1 MNAMAIDHHW
11 LLPEGVDELPPP
23 KAAELEGL
31 RRQLLDLYD
40 SWGYDLI
47 LPPFLE
53 YMESLLV
60 SGGDDLALRT
70 FKVTDLITGR
80 TLGVRADITPQA
92 ARIDAHKLNRESP
105 VRLCYCGTVLH
116 TRAENPAASRAP
128 LQVGA
133 ELYGHDGIESELEI
147 LDLMVRTLDLCGVKE
162 YYLDLG
168 HVGIFR
174 NLARRAGLSEEGEQ
188 ALFEALQRKATSEIE
203 EIVARLD
210 LAGDDAAMFVALA
223 ELSGDDALERAGQ
236 AFANAG
242 DEVLAALAELAQV
255 ARGLKQRFPQLAPH
269 FDLAELRGYHY
280 HTGIVFAGFVP
291 ELGQEVMR
299 GGRYNE
305 YGRSFGR
312 ARPAVGFSGDL
323 RNLFQIGKRGDGGA
337 KAAIFAPWS
346 EEKGLAEEIARL
358 RGEGRRVTVAL
369 PGQNG
374 DASDLGCNEELYQ
387 EGDNWKVRPLKRST

>member
-1 MNAMAIDHHW
+1 MAIDHHW
-11 LLPEGVDELPPP
+11 LLPEGIDELPPP
-23 KAAELEGL
+23 RAAELEGL
-31 RRQLLDLYD
+31 RRRLLDMYEG
-40 SWGYDLI
+40 WGYDLI

-53 YMESLLV
+53 YMEALLV

-92 ARIDAHKLNRESP
+92 ARIDAHKLNREAP
-105 VRLCYCGTVLH
+105 ARLCYCGTVLH
-116 TRAENPAASRAP
+116 TQPENPAASRAP

-147 LDLMVRTLDLCGVKE
+147 LDLLVRTLDLCGVEE

-174 NLARRAGLSEEGEQ
+174 NLSRQAGLDEQGEQ
-188 ALFEALQRKATSEIE
+188 ALFEALQRKATSEIQ
-203 EIVARLD
+203 EIVAELK
-210 LAGDDAAMFVALA
+210 LSPEHGAMFVALA
-223 ELSGDDALERAGQ
+223 ELSGDDALERAEQLLSG
-236 AFANAG
+236 AG
-242 DEVLAALAELAQV
+242 DEVLTALGELRQV
-255 ARGLKQRFPQLAPH
+255 AQGLKERFPAIAPH

-323 RNLFQIGKRGDGGA
+323 RTLFRIGKRGDIGT
-337 KAAIFAPWS
+337 KPAIFAPWP
-346 EEKGLAEEIARL
+346 EEKALVDQVAQL
-358 RGEGRRVTVAL
+358 RGEGRRVIFAL
-369 PGQNG
+369 PGQSG
-374 DASDLGCNEELYQ
+374 DAREQGCGEELRK
-387 EGDNWKVRPLKRST
+387 EAGEWKILPLS